1 MLNVKATLCE
11 KSKALVLVGQGH
23 FGLSNKFMDDLE
35 EAKPDSFGLFFEL
48 IFELIKEGT
57 GLHLLSMYS
66 YRNSNPK
73 RWYRFLKFCK
83 KDGRIKVYRK
93 NNKMV
98 YEVPTY
104 LEK

>member
-1 MLNVKATLCE
+1 MKMKERNTQLKNALGAMASKETVKAVAAIPKE
-11 KSKALVLVGQGH
+11 NAKNRQGCAAYSLSD
-23 FGLSNKFMDDLE
+23 GLR
-35 EAKPDSFGLFFEL
+35 L
-48 IFELIKEGT
+48 I
-57 GLHLLSMYS
+57 SMYS
-66 YRNSNPK
+66 YRRSNPK

-104 LEK
+104 FEE